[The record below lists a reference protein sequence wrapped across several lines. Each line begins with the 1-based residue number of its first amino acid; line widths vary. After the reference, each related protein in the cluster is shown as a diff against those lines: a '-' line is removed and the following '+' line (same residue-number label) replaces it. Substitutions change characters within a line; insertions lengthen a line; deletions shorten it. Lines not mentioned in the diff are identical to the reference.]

1 MQKHA
6 YLIMSHNDFYILEKL
21 LRLLDDRR
29 NDIYVHID
37 KKVKNFDF
45 KYFKKICKHS
55 EVKFIKRIKVYW
67 LASDEA
73 DIAVWLTYPSI
84 TVSAMFTNVPIKF

>member
-45 KYFKKICKHS
+45 KYFKKIVRLLQNVGKA
-55 EVKFIKRIKVYW
+55 F
-67 LASDEA
+67 
-73 DIAVWLTYPSI
+73 PSI
-84 TVSAMFTNVPIKF
+84 SPFAIIR

>member
-45 KYFKKICKHS
+45 KYF
-55 EVKFIKRIKVYW
+55 
-67 LASDEA
+67 
-73 DIAVWLTYPSI
+73 
-84 TVSAMFTNVPIKF
+84 

>member
-37 KKVKNFDF
+37 KKVKTSILNILK
-45 KYFKKICKHS
+45 KYVNIQKLNLSK
-55 EVKFIKRIKVYW
+55 E
-67 LASDEA
+67 
-73 DIAVWLTYPSI
+73 
-84 TVSAMFTNVPIKF
+84 